1 MEKTVNQVG
10 PAEYELEIHVPA
22 EELAPEIDK
31 AIRAQRG
38 RTQLKGFRPGMVPVQ
53 LIRKMYGKALA
64 YGVAEQKV
72 QQTYEEFMDSS
83 EYDILG
89 RPTITTLD
97 YDLDQDLRAVIR
109 FGVRPEVE
117 LKDLSSEKITRLVHE
132 VTDEEVDEEVERRRR
147 READLVPIEEAVGK
161 EDYVSVDIQR
171 LDDATGAP
179 VIGEKDED
187 VTFFLDD
194 QNLRDELRDAVLGKQ
209 PGDTF
214 RVDIK
219 HEGAHHHE
227 HEAQSELLEV
237 PGAEHE
243 HATHTHPYQV
253 TIKEAKRREL
263 PELDEEFI
271 KRITD
276 DAASDEAGLRE
287 EVRKQLQSSWKQYSD
302 DFVNENI
309 VERMLELH
317 PVPVPES
324 VVDVYLDSFV
334 EDVKRRNQDKLPA
347 GFDEQ
352 AFRDANREEAEKQAR
367 WMLIR
372 DKFVKEEGLEISDED
387 LNAYFGKMGEGEE
400 MSPDTL
406 RQLYAS
412 MPGLVDQLKQ
422 RMLSERV
429 FSALEKRFEVVEKNR
444 EEIEREIEER
454 NAATAPSRIIT

>member
-22 EELAPEIDK
+22 GELAPEIDK
-31 AIRAQRG
+31 AIRAQRS

-72 QQTYEEFMDSS
+72 QDAYEEFMDTS

-89 RPTITTLD
+89 RPTITKLE
-97 YDLDQDLRAVIR
+97 YDLDQDLDAVIR
-109 FGVRPEVE
+109 FGVRPDIE
-117 LKDLSSEKITRLVHE
+117 LKDLSSEKVTKLVHE
-132 VTDEEVDEEVERRRR
+132 VTDEEVDEEIQRRLR
-147 READLVPIEEAVGK
+147 READLVPSEEPVGK
-161 EDYVSVDIQR
+161 DDYVTVDIQR
-171 LDDATGAP
+171 LDDATGTP
-179 VIGEKDED
+179 VIGEREED
-187 VTFFLDD
+187 VAFFMDD
-194 QNLRDELRDAVLGKQ
+194 TNLKDELRDAILGKQ
-209 PGDTF
+209 TGDTF
-214 RVDIK
+214 RVDIT
-219 HEGAHHHE
+219 HEGGHHDEPGHE
-227 HEAQSELLEV
+227 HV
-237 PGAEHE
+237 
-243 HATHTHPYQV
+243 HTHPYEV
-253 TIKEAKRREL
+253 TIKETKRREL

-287 EVRKQLQSSWKQYSD
+287 EIRKQLQNSWKQYSE
-302 DFVNENI
+302 DFLNESI

-324 VVDVYLDSFV
+324 VIDVYLDSFV
-334 EDVKRRNQDKLPA
+334 EDVKRRNRGNLPA

-352 AFRDANREEAEKQAR
+352 AFRNANREEAEKQAR

-372 DKFVKEEGLEISDED
+372 DKVIKEEGLEITDED
-387 LNAYFGKMGEGEE
+387 MEAYFNKLGQGEE

-444 EEIEREIEER
+444 EELEREIEER
-454 NAATAPSRIIT
+454 NASAPSKIIT

>member
-10 PAEYELEIHVPA
+10 PAEYELEIRASAV
-22 EELAPEIDK
+22 ELAPEIDK
-31 AIRAQRG
+31 AIRTQRG
-38 RTQLKGFRPGMVPVQ
+38 RTNLKGFRPGMVPVQ
-53 LIRKMYGKALA
+53 MVRKMYGKALA

-72 QQTYEEFMDSS
+72 QKTYEEFMDTS

-109 FGVRPEVE
+109 FGVRPEIE
-117 LKDLSSEKITRLVHE
+117 LKDLSTEKITKLVHE
-132 VTDEEVDEEVERRRR
+132 VTDEEVNEEIERRLR
-147 READLVPIEEAVGK
+147 READLVPIEEAIGK
-161 EDYVSVDIQR
+161 EDHVTVDIQR
-171 LDDATGAP
+171 LDDATGTP
-179 VIGEKDED
+179 VIGEREEG

-194 QNLRDELRDAVLGKQ
+194 QNLKDELRDAILGKQ
-209 PGDTF
+209 PGDSI

-219 HEGAHHHE
+219 HEGEHHHE
-227 HEAQSELLEV
+227 DEPHSDLLEL
-237 PGAEHE
+237 PGSKHE
-243 HATHTHPYQV
+243 HTHTHPYQV

-271 KRITD
+271 KKITD
-276 DAASDEAGLRE
+276 DAATDEAGLRE
-287 EVRKQLQSSWKQYSD
+287 EVRKQLERSWQQYSG

-317 PVPVPES
+317 PVDVPES

-334 EDVKRRNQDKLPA
+334 EDVKRRNKGKLPA

-352 AFRDANREEAEKQAR
+352 AFRNANREEAEKQSR

-372 DKFVKEEGLEISDED
+372 DKLVKDESLEVTDED
-387 LNAYFGKMGEGEE
+387 VNAYFGKMGEGEE

-406 RQLYAS
+406 RQLYTS
-412 MPGLVDQLKQ
+412 MPGLVEQLKQ
-422 RMLSERV
+422 RILSERV
-429 FSALEKRFEVVEKNR
+429 FSTLEQRFEVVEKNR

-454 NAATAPSRIIT
+454 NAAAPSRIIT

>member
-22 EELAPEIDK
+22 GELAPEIDK
-31 AIRAQRG
+31 AIRAQRS

-72 QQTYEEFMDSS
+72 QDAYEEFMDTS

-89 RPTITTLD
+89 RPTITKLE
-97 YDLDQDLRAVIR
+97 YDLDQDLDAVIR
-109 FGVRPEVE
+109 FGVRPDIE
-117 LKDLSSEKITRLVHE
+117 LKDLSSEKVTKLVHE
-132 VTDEEVDEEVERRRR
+132 VTDEEVEEEIQRRLR
-147 READLVPIEEAVGK
+147 READLVPSEEPVGK
-161 EDYVSVDIQR
+161 DDYVTVDIQR
-171 LDDATGAP
+171 LDDATGTP
-179 VIGEKDED
+179 VIGEREED
-187 VTFFLDD
+187 VAFFMDD
-194 QNLRDELRDAVLGKQ
+194 TNLKDELRDAILGKQ
-209 PGDTF
+209 TGDTF
-214 RVDIK
+214 RVDIT
-219 HEGAHHHE
+219 HEGGHHDEPGHE
-227 HEAQSELLEV
+227 HV
-237 PGAEHE
+237 
-243 HATHTHPYQV
+243 HTHPYEV
-253 TIKEAKRREL
+253 TIKETKRREL

-287 EVRKQLQSSWKQYSD
+287 EIRKQLQNSWKQYSE
-302 DFVNENI
+302 DFLNESI

-324 VVDVYLDSFV
+324 VIDVYLDSFV
-334 EDVKRRNQDKLPA
+334 EDVKRRNRGNLPA

-352 AFRDANREEAEKQAR
+352 AFRNANREEAEKQAR

-372 DKFVKEEGLEISDED
+372 DKVIKEEGLEITDED
-387 LNAYFGKMGEGEE
+387 MEAYFNKLGQGEE

-444 EEIEREIEER
+444 EELEREIEER
-454 NAATAPSRIIT
+454 NASAPSKIIT